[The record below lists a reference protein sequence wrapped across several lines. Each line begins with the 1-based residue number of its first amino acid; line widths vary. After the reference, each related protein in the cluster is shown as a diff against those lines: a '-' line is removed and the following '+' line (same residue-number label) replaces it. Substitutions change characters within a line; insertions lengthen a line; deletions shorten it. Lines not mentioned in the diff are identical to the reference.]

1 MTEINRLTLDNGLRL
16 VHHYNPS
23 VPTVAMNVVYN
34 VGARDEDPGM
44 TGLAHLFE
52 HLMFGGSVN
61 IPDFDA
67 ATEAAGGT
75 NNAWTSNDFTSFY
88 DVFPAVNAETAFWLE
103 SDRMLGIAL
112 TPETI
117 ETQRHVVIE
126 EFKET
131 CLDQPYGDMMHHLR
145 GLLYTTHP
153 YGWPT
158 IGKSIEQLERMT
170 HDDIARFFLTH
181 YAPNNAV
188 VSVGGDIT
196 FERAAELA
204 RKWFGQIE
212 RRDIAPRLYKPEP
225 LPTAPR
231 RKVVTARVPQTM
243 LTIAFPMGGIDS
255 PDYVPADLLTDILAS
270 GNSSRFYRRLLLGT
284 DIFNEIDAS
293 IIGSNEPGALMV
305 SAKLARN
312 SLAEADRAIEAITA
326 QLNEIAAEG
335 PDATET
341 RRAIN
346 RFESNRTFS
355 NINNLNL
362 TMNIAQDEIQGVD
375 FNSVNDTYRRVT
387 PDDIRSCARRI
398 FRPEHASTLIYGPE
412 ELTKENQ

>member
-1 MTEINRLTLDNGLRL
+1 MR
-16 VHHYNPS
+16 
-23 VPTVAMNVVYN
+23 
-34 VGARDEDPGM
+34 
-44 TGLAHLFE
+44 
-52 HLMFGGSVN
+52 
-61 IPDFDA
+61 
-67 ATEAAGGT
+67 
-75 NNAWTSNDFTSFY
+75 
-88 DVFPAVNAETAFWLE
+88 
-103 SDRMLGIAL
+103 
-112 TPETI
+112 
-117 ETQRHVVIE
+117 Q
-126 EFKET
+126 
-131 CLDQPYGDMMHHLR
+131 
-145 GLLYTTHP
+145 
-153 YGWPT
+153 

-212 RRDIAPRLYKPEP
+212 RRDIAPRLYMPEP

-255 PDYVPADLLTDILAS
+255 PDYVPADLLPDILAS

-412 ELTKENQ
+412 ELTKDTLTSELMNS